1 MPLTSHIP
9 KGRAVTVKYIGMA
22 VIFFSL
28 VYGGRYAAYTYKQR
42 QKELCGFLTLTGCIS
57 SQIEFYNA
65 KLCDI
70 YSSCEITEL
79 PGFVNELR
87 KGTSFEIALES
98 VPLHIDKSDRIL
110 LGEFASTLGRVSRDE
125 QLRSC
130 KYTAEQLKSRCDR
143 CSAELPKKVK
153 LAENLSLLAGLMVVL
168 LLL

>member
-1 MPLTSHIP
+1 MII
-9 KGRAVTVKYIGMA
+9 KYIGMA

-42 QKELCGFLTLTGCIS
+42 QKELSGFLTLTGCIS

-65 KLCDI
+65 KLGDI
-70 YSSCEITEL
+70 YSSCDIPEISGFTAEL
-79 PGFVNELR
+79 K
-87 KGTSFEIALES
+87 KGTSFEAALES
-98 VPLHIDKSDRIL
+98 LPLTIDKSDRAL
-110 LGEFASTLGRVSRDE
+110 LSEFASTLGRVSKDE

-130 KYTAEQLKSRCDR
+130 KYTSEQLKIRCDR